1 MRLPHQFAKWAGKR
15 GGIYFRL
22 GKLSLYPW
30 EEFVKFRHNS
40 KRPMIN
46 KAQNS
51 KPRNLEFYPST
62 PQALRGELSR
72 VQALERLDSNP
83 DARLIVIAAPSGYGK
98 TTLAAQYARANSL
111 PVLWCD
117 LREAHQDPEMLE
129 RTLRT
134 VFERQFPDLRWVRS
148 NSVLADGTPVMGRAK
163 AFAQDI
169 STLSERV
176 LLVFDGC
183 EFLSKNS
190 ENWLNV
196 LLDNCYAAHRFMLIG
211 IETPNLGV
219 SKWLARGEAVFLGER
234 DLAFSSL
241 ETEALFRSRGVQKN
255 VYEIHRQ
262 LEGWAI
268 GLSLVA
274 SSNSFH
280 LDPAQLIQEALNQ
293 LDAQLYA
300 CVPELAVLSVW
311 NERTITELGLV
322 MPESW
327 LEHLRAVGLPLIALG
342 NDTFRPHSVLTAVLE
357 KLLAK
362 QPQRAKELW
371 GRGAV
376 LAEQQRDLIHAIRLY
391 RLSGDLE
398 QALVLADPLVTQ
410 YEAESQD
417 HLVIKILGFFALHE
431 LTPKLKAILGVS
443 LYVTGEL
450 KDGESLVNEIYF
462 SYPENFYG
470 QFFKA
475 LILHRQNF
483 LDEALVI
490 YDFMSLEFTEISF
503 RSRIFRLKSMLF
515 QSLNN
520 FEDAIMEIEKAIK
533 LSYSEKNPLETAKCL
548 LMSAVL
554 YSHAGFWKKAEFK
567 AENALEFIETL
578 NLSQDV
584 SIALNSLA
592 FFKLQL
598 GDWETSEKLVKN
610 AILISEKDNFIE
622 LTAKLYQTMGDIYRY
637 KFDIFN
643 AKIFIEKSNLISKKF
658 ALDQNILINNL
669 ELSEIY
675 LIQNKLEEANFII
688 EELELKSR
696 KNPFAK
702 TRIDFHKGQLAF
714 FEKDYELADQLFACV
729 ETSKTR
735 YLQIARAR
743 VYRLECAKKLNKNIK
758 DRESDLEETLARC
771 GRQVLQWDAPIF
783 EMLQENSSLPEITPK
798 PQAPKQA
805 LKLEINT
812 LGNRIVRI
820 NEEMVKIPL
829 SKSFELLVWL
839 ALHGASRRET
849 MIDALWDGAN
859 DPRYGDYFKVAM
871 KRLRAA
877 LAEHCPA
884 EFNPIKLEG
893 NQYQINSA
901 FELHFDLADFQ
912 TATSGSDLEIM
923 EMGLHQ
929 YQGSFM
935 PGLDTTWVETERNHA
950 LEEALNL
957 ALKIGATHP
966 DSQRAALAFEA
977 AIRFDPLCEEA
988 YVKLV
993 DALKRSEQPE
1003 AATRAYRMY
1012 ARMMREELGLEPE
1025 MVLDGFPG

>member
-1 MRLPHQFAKWAGKR
+1 
-15 GGIYFRL
+15 
-22 GKLSLYPW
+22 
-30 EEFVKFRHNS
+30 
-40 KRPMIN
+40 MIN
-46 KAQNS
+46 KAQTPQPS
-51 KPRNLEFYPST
+51 NLEFYPST

-72 VQALERLDSNP
+72 AQALERLDNNP

-134 VFERQFPDLRWVRS
+134 AFERKFPDLRWIRS
-148 NSVLADGTPVMGRAK
+148 NSVLADGMPVMGRAK

-169 STLSERV
+169 STLPERA

-183 EFLSKNS
+183 EFLSKDS

-196 LLDNCYAAHRFMLIG
+196 LLDNCYAAHRFILIG
-211 IETPNLGV
+211 LETPNIGV

-274 SSNSFH
+274 SSNSFN

-293 LDAQLYA
+293 LDSELYA
-300 CVPELAVLSVW
+300 CVPELAVLSIW

-322 MPESW
+322 MPQGW
-327 LEHLRAVGLPLIALG
+327 LECLRAVSLPLIALG
-342 NDTFRPHSVLTAVLE
+342 NDTFRPHSLLTNVLE

-410 YEAESQD
+410 YEAEAQD
-417 HLVIKILGFFALHE
+417 HLVLKILGFFASHE
-431 LTPKLKAILGVS
+431 LSPKLKAILGIS
-443 LYVTGEL
+443 LYATGEL
-450 KDGESLVNEIYF
+450 ERGEALVNEVL
-462 SYPENFYG
+462 SENPDNFYG
-470 QFFKA
+470 IFFKA
-475 LILHRQNF
+475 IILHRQSFFN
-483 LDEALVI
+483 EALKFYNFI
-490 YDFMSLEFTEISF
+490 ETKILDNSLK
-503 RSRIFRLKSMLF
+503 SRFLRLKSILMI
-515 QSLNN
+515 SLNDQEEALRMIN
-520 FEDAIMEIEKAIK
+520 LAIEISYENNNLLEVARS
-533 LSYSEKNPLETAKCL
+533 LSVS
-548 LMSAVL
+548 SGL
-554 YSHAGFWKKAEFK
+554 YSDIGFWKKSEYAI
-567 AENALEFIETL
+567 ENALEIIE
-578 NLSQDV
+578 N
-584 SIALNSLA
+584 LNSPKDLASILNNVAFYKFQLGKYAESENFIKIADLISNENELFDTSASIFQTKSSFFRFKFQIEKSEKFIKESIRISNKLKLNQILLISDLILLEIHLIQGKFDEFNFKIKELEFKSRQTPSIIPRINFHKAQMA
-592 FFKLQL
+592 FFK
-598 GDWETSEKLVKN
+598 
-610 AILISEKDNFIE
+610 
-622 LTAKLYQTMGDIYRY
+622 
-637 KFDIFN
+637 
-643 AKIFIEKSNLISKKF
+643 
-658 ALDQNILINNL
+658 
-669 ELSEIY
+669 
-675 LIQNKLEEANFII
+675 
-688 EELELKSR
+688 
-696 KNPFAK
+696 
-702 TRIDFHKGQLAF
+702 
-714 FEKDYELADQLFACV
+714 KDYELADQLFATV
-729 ETSKTR
+729 ESSKTR

-743 VYRLECAKKLNKNIK
+743 VYRLECSKKLHKNIK
-758 DRESDLEETLARC
+758 EREAALEETLTRC
-771 GRQVLQWDAPIF
+771 GHQVLQWDAPIF
-783 EMLQENSSLPEITPK
+783 EMLQENPSFSKQTLEPQETPN
-798 PQAPKQA
+798 QA
-805 LKLEINT
+805 LKLEIST

-820 NEEMVKIPL
+820 NEEMVKISL

-871 KRLRAA
+871 KRLRSA
-877 LAEHCPA
+877 LAEYCPA

-901 FELHFDLADFQ
+901 FEVHFDLTDFQ
-912 TATSGSDLEIM
+912 AATSSSDLEVM
-923 EMGLHQ
+923 ELGLRQ

-935 PGLDTTWVETERNHA
+935 PGLDTTWIETERNHA

-957 ALKIGATHP
+957 ALKIGKTHP
-966 DSQRAALAFEA
+966 DPQRTALAFEA

-988 YVKLV
+988 YVKLI
-993 DALKRSEQPE
+993 DTLKRTEQPE
-1003 AATRAYRMY
+1003 AATRAFRMY
-1012 ARMMREELGLEPE
+1012 SRMMREELGLEPE
-1025 MVLDGFPG
+1025 MILDRFPK